1 MTRSATVPELA
12 KFSLEG
18 GGSVYVDV
26 EEVPRVAPVSRHGRI
41 LDAKVTFETALHD
54 VRDAAIVALTE
65 FRAMAR
71 QPDDVEITFGVR
83 LDAEV
88 GAVIAKTGM
97 AGNFE
102 VKLSWR
108 SNVRDTPDETVSS
121 PEAAELQRP
130 DPVA

>member
-1 MTRSATVPELA
+1 MPELA

-18 GGSVYVDV
+18 GDSVYVDV

-41 LDAKVTFETALHD
+41 LDAKVTFETALRD

-108 SNVRDTPDETVSS
+108 SNASDTPGQEGQL
-121 PEAAELQRP
+121 P
-130 DPVA
+130 